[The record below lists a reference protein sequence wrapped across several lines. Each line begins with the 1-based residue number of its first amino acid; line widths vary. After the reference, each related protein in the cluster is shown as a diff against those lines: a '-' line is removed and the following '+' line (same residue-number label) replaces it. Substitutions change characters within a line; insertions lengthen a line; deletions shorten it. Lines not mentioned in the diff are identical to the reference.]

1 MSNHETELHDEME
14 IAEAQE
20 MDNPEKKET
29 DSIEKAGD
37 ATKKAPARK
46 GDKAQGDMQADKAD
60 SGIVEAMKKKMK
72 MSEEEDEMEDEDDE
86 DDLDESILNELSPDT
101 LKRYMVKSRADQQR
115 RSELARA
122 ADARIDDREVHH
134 PFGQKDK
141 IKRDARDSK
150 SSERNWRKAYNRE
163 LGQERA
169 TSSLEK
175 GKKMMK
181 KESYDFSEDA
191 AMTGNYARVMYDYRE
206 DYYVI
211 TVYKNGKEVASDDG
225 YFGANETGNPLIKKF
240 TDLVKK
246 AGLKPEGLPIVDED
260 GKKGVFKNNTF
271 NWNVKESY
279 DFSEDLDAI
288 IADEATLSEEFKSK
302 TAVIF
307 EAAIKSKLREEV
319 DRLEEQYEQRLTEE
333 LEQMSTDLIE
343 KVDSYLDYAIDEWMK
358 ENEVALQNGI
368 RNEIAEGFMSGLK
381 ELFEENYVD
390 VPDSKIDL
398 VDELAEQNE
407 QLSEKANASIEE
419 VLSLREELN
428 NYKRDAIIRE
438 ATRGLVDTQADKLA
452 KLVEDI
458 DFVDEE
464 TFIEKV
470 VTIRD
475 SYFNK
480 TTSNYQLDEEADES
494 ELTEQTSSPTMQSYL
509 TALRKSAKQ

>member
-1 MSNHETELHDEME
+1 MSNHETELHDEVE

-29 DSIEKAGD
+29 DSVKKAGD

-72 MSEEEDEMEDEDDE
+72 MSEEEDDMDMDDE
-86 DDLDESILNELSPDT
+86 DDDEMEEM
-101 LKRYMVKSRADQQR
+101 K
-115 RSELARA
+115 
-122 ADARIDDREVHH
+122 
-134 PFGQKDK
+134 
-141 IKRDARDSK
+141 
-150 SSERNWRKAYNRE
+150 
-163 LGQERA
+163 
-169 TSSLEK
+169 K

-181 KESYDFSEDA
+181 KESYDFS
-191 AMTGNYARVMYDYRE
+191 
-206 DYYVI
+206 
-211 TVYKNGKEVASDDG
+211 DDL
-225 YFGANETGNPLIKKF
+225 N
-240 TDLVKK
+240 
-246 AGLKPEGLPIVDED
+246 
-260 GKKGVFKNNTF
+260 
-271 NWNVKESY
+271 
-279 DFSEDLDAI
+279 AI

-343 KVDSYLDYAIDEWMK
+343 KVDGYLDYAIDEWMK
-358 ENEVALQNGI
+358 ENEVALGNGI

-480 TTSNYQLDEEADES
+480 KTSNYQLDEEADQS
-494 ELTEQTSSPTMQSYL
+494 ELTEQTSSSTMQSYL

>member
-20 MDNPEKKET
+20 MENPEEENT
-29 DSIEKAGD
+29 SADSVEKATK

-46 GDKAQGDMQADKAD
+46 GDKAQGDMEADKAE

-72 MSEEEDEMEDEDDE
+72 MAEEEDEMEDEDDDE
-86 DDLDESILNELSPDT
+86 DDDDEDEMEEM
-101 LKRYMVKSRADQQR
+101 K
-115 RSELARA
+115 
-122 ADARIDDREVHH
+122 
-134 PFGQKDK
+134 
-141 IKRDARDSK
+141 
-150 SSERNWRKAYNRE
+150 
-163 LGQERA
+163 
-169 TSSLEK
+169 K

-181 KESYDFSEDA
+181 
-191 AMTGNYARVMYDYRE
+191 
-206 DYYVI
+206 
-211 TVYKNGKEVASDDG
+211 
-225 YFGANETGNPLIKKF
+225 
-240 TDLVKK
+240 
-246 AGLKPEGLPIVDED
+246 
-260 GKKGVFKNNTF
+260 
-271 NWNVKESY
+271 KESY

-307 EAAIKSKLREEV
+307 EAAVKSKLREEV

-343 KVDSYLDYAIDEWMK
+343 KVDGYLDYVVDEWMK
-358 ENEVALQNGI
+358 ENEVAIQNGI

-381 ELFEENYVD
+381 DLFEENYVD

-407 QLSEKANASIEE
+407 QLNEKANASVEE

-438 ATRGLVDTQADKLA
+438 ATVGLADTQADKLA
-452 KLVEDI
+452 KLVEDV

-464 TFIEKV
+464 TFIDKV
-470 VTIRD
+470 ITIRD
-475 SYFNK
+475 SYFSK
-480 TTSNYQLDEEADES
+480 KTSNYQLDEEADQS
-494 ELTEQTSSPTMQSYL
+494 ELTEQASSPVMQSYL

>member
-20 MDNPEKKET
+20 MENPEEEESSV
-29 DSIEKAGD
+29 DSAEKAAD
-37 ATKKAPARK
+37 ATKKAKARK
-46 GDKAQGDMQADKAD
+46 GDKAQGEKTADKAD

-72 MSEEEDEMEDEDDE
+72 MAEEEDDD
-86 DDLDESILNELSPDT
+86 DDMQYENAS
-101 LKRYMVKSRADQQR
+101 
-115 RSELARA
+115 
-122 ADARIDDREVHH
+122 
-134 PFGQKDK
+134 
-141 IKRDARDSK
+141 
-150 SSERNWRKAYNRE
+150 
-163 LGQERA
+163 
-169 TSSLEK
+169 
-175 GKKMMK
+175 MK
-181 KESYDFSEDA
+181 
-191 AMTGNYARVMYDYRE
+191 GNYARVMYDYRE
-206 DYYVI
+206 DYYNI
-211 TVYKNGKEVASDDG
+211 TVYKNGKQVAEDDG

-240 TDLVKK
+240 TDIVKK
-246 AGLKPEGLPIVDED
+246 AGLKPEGLPIVDKD

-307 EAAIKSKLREEV
+307 EAAVKSKLREEV

-343 KVDSYLDYAIDEWMK
+343 KVDGYLDYVVDEWMK
-358 ENEVALQNGI
+358 ENEVAIQNGI

-381 ELFEENYVD
+381 DLFEENYVD

-407 QLSEKANASIEE
+407 QLNEKANASIEE

-438 ATRGLVDTQADKLA
+438 ATVGLADTQADKLA
-452 KLVEDI
+452 KLVEDV
-458 DFVDEE
+458 DFVNEE
-464 TFIEKV
+464 TFIDKV
-470 VTIRD
+470 ITIRD
-475 SYFNK
+475 SYFSK
-480 TTSNYQLDEEADES
+480 KTSNYQLDEEVDQS
-494 ELTEQTSSPTMQSYL
+494 ELTEQTSSPVMQSYL

>member
-20 MDNPEKKET
+20 MENPEEEESSV
-29 DSIEKAGD
+29 DSAEKAAD
-37 ATKKAPARK
+37 ATKKAKARK
-46 GDKAQGDMQADKAD
+46 GDKAQGEKTADKAD

-72 MSEEEDEMEDEDDE
+72 MAEEEDEDDDDDDDE
-86 DDLDESILNELSPDT
+86 DEMVESTGLNESAIVP
-101 LKRYMVKSRADQQR
+101 
-115 RSELARA
+115 
-122 ADARIDDREVHH
+122 
-134 PFGQKDK
+134 
-141 IKRDARDSK
+141 
-150 SSERNWRKAYNRE
+150 
-163 LGQERA
+163 LGQNVKMRVDPDGITLIDKDPLGNRQLVVFDEKQTKSLISLIKGRKTVKKFSLGGTITA
-169 TSSLEK
+169 TRDRDGSMTIVDRSTPNGQEMVVLEPKAANSIPSIIEKRTSMSEMKK

-181 KESYDFSEDA
+181 
-191 AMTGNYARVMYDYRE
+191 
-206 DYYVI
+206 
-211 TVYKNGKEVASDDG
+211 
-225 YFGANETGNPLIKKF
+225 
-240 TDLVKK
+240 
-246 AGLKPEGLPIVDED
+246 
-260 GKKGVFKNNTF
+260 
-271 NWNVKESY
+271 KESY

-343 KVDSYLDYAIDEWMK
+343 KVDGYLDYVVDEWMK
-358 ENEVALQNGI
+358 ENEVAIQNGI

-381 ELFEENYVD
+381 DLFEENYVD

-407 QLSEKANASIEE
+407 QLNEKANASIEE

-438 ATRGLVDTQADKLA
+438 ATVGLADTQADKLA
-452 KLVEDI
+452 KLVEDV

-464 TFIEKV
+464 TFIDKV
-470 VTIRD
+470 ITIRD
-475 SYFNK
+475 SYFSK
-480 TTSNYQLDEEADES
+480 KTSNYQLDEEADQS
-494 ELTEQTSSPTMQSYL
+494 ELTEQASSPVMQSYL

>member
-29 DSIEKAGD
+29 DSVKKAGD

-46 GDKAQGDMQADKAD
+46 GDKAQGDMEADKAE

-72 MSEEEDEMEDEDDE
+72 MAEEEDEMEDEDDDEE
-86 DDLDESILNELSPDT
+86 DDEDEMEEM
-101 LKRYMVKSRADQQR
+101 K
-115 RSELARA
+115 
-122 ADARIDDREVHH
+122 
-134 PFGQKDK
+134 
-141 IKRDARDSK
+141 
-150 SSERNWRKAYNRE
+150 
-163 LGQERA
+163 
-169 TSSLEK
+169 K

-181 KESYDFSEDA
+181 
-191 AMTGNYARVMYDYRE
+191 
-206 DYYVI
+206 
-211 TVYKNGKEVASDDG
+211 
-225 YFGANETGNPLIKKF
+225 
-240 TDLVKK
+240 
-246 AGLKPEGLPIVDED
+246 
-260 GKKGVFKNNTF
+260 
-271 NWNVKESY
+271 KESY

>member
-72 MSEEEDEMEDEDDE
+72 MAEEEEGEMEDEDDE

-181 KESYDFSEDA
+181 
-191 AMTGNYARVMYDYRE
+191 
-206 DYYVI
+206 
-211 TVYKNGKEVASDDG
+211 
-225 YFGANETGNPLIKKF
+225 
-240 TDLVKK
+240 
-246 AGLKPEGLPIVDED
+246 
-260 GKKGVFKNNTF
+260 
-271 NWNVKESY
+271 KESY

-494 ELTEQTSSPTMQSYL
+494 ELTEQTSSPMMQSYL

>member
-20 MDNPEKKET
+20 MENPEEEE
-29 DSIEKAGD
+29 SSVGSVEKATK

-46 GDKAQGDMQADKAD
+46 GDKDQGEKTADKAD

-72 MSEEEDEMEDEDDE
+72 MAEEEDDMDDDDDDDDE
-86 DDLDESILNELSPDT
+86 DMQYEN
-101 LKRYMVKSRADQQR
+101 VA
-115 RSELARA
+115 
-122 ADARIDDREVHH
+122 
-134 PFGQKDK
+134 
-141 IKRDARDSK
+141 
-150 SSERNWRKAYNRE
+150 
-163 LGQERA
+163 
-169 TSSLEK
+169 
-175 GKKMMK
+175 MK
-181 KESYDFSEDA
+181 
-191 AMTGNYARVMYDYRE
+191 GNYARVMYDYRE
-206 DYYVI
+206 SYYNI
-211 TVYKNGKEVASDDG
+211 TVYKNGKEVANDDG

-240 TDLVKK
+240 TDIVKK

-271 NWNVKESY
+271 NWNTKESY
-279 DFSEDLDAI
+279 DFSGDLNVLID
-288 IADEATLSEEFKSK
+288 DEATLSEEFKSK

-307 EAAIKSKLREEV
+307 EAAVKSKLREEV

-343 KVDSYLDYAIDEWMK
+343 KVDGYLDYVVDEWMK
-358 ENEVALQNGI
+358 ENEVAIQNGI

-381 ELFEENYVD
+381 DLFEENYVD

-407 QLSEKANASIEE
+407 QLNEKANASIEE

-438 ATRGLVDTQADKLA
+438 ATVGLADTQADKLA
-452 KLVEDI
+452 KLVEDV

-464 TFIEKV
+464 TFIDKV
-470 VTIRD
+470 ITIRD
-475 SYFNK
+475 SYFSK
-480 TTSNYQLDEEADES
+480 KTSNYQLDEEVDQS
-494 ELTEQTSSPTMQSYL
+494 ELTEQTSSPVMQSYL

>member
-20 MDNPEKKET
+20 MDNPEEVDT
-29 DSIEKAGD
+29 SVDSVEKAAD
-37 ATKKAPARK
+37 ATKKAKARK
-46 GDKAQGDMQADKAD
+46 GDKAQGEKTADKAD

-72 MSEEEDEMEDEDDE
+72 MAEEDEMEDEDDDDE
-86 DDLDESILNELSPDT
+86 DEMEEM
-101 LKRYMVKSRADQQR
+101 K
-115 RSELARA
+115 
-122 ADARIDDREVHH
+122 
-134 PFGQKDK
+134 
-141 IKRDARDSK
+141 
-150 SSERNWRKAYNRE
+150 
-163 LGQERA
+163 
-169 TSSLEK
+169 K

-181 KESYDFSEDA
+181 
-191 AMTGNYARVMYDYRE
+191 
-206 DYYVI
+206 
-211 TVYKNGKEVASDDG
+211 
-225 YFGANETGNPLIKKF
+225 
-240 TDLVKK
+240 
-246 AGLKPEGLPIVDED
+246 
-260 GKKGVFKNNTF
+260 
-271 NWNVKESY
+271 KESY

-307 EAAIKSKLREEV
+307 EAAVKSKLREEV

-343 KVDSYLDYAIDEWMK
+343 KVDGYLDYVVDEWMK
-358 ENEVALQNGI
+358 ENEVAIQNGI

-381 ELFEENYVD
+381 DLFEENYVD

-407 QLSEKANASIEE
+407 QLNEKANASIEE

-438 ATRGLVDTQADKLA
+438 ATVGLADTQADKLA

-480 TTSNYQLDEEADES
+480 KTSNYQLDEEVDQS
-494 ELTEQTSSPTMQSYL
+494 ELTEQTSSPVMQSYL